1 MPPSISSEGIV
12 MPYPIRITAF
22 SALLWAVITLVLG
35 VVLKAK
41 ALVHASAAITTL
53 AILVIVI
60 ECFRYGF

>member
-1 MPPSISSEGIV
+1 